1 MLLSLQPLHPVKV
14 QRLADE
20 LGFDETWLQKP
31 VKGKAK
37 PKQLSQRALIDGPTP
52 PAMPPRALTDD
63 HDEPQEAPSKAP
75 PAMPNPAQPNLSLD
89 ESPAAIS
96 AIAGTLGS
104 EIELREATPAQSKP
118 AGATPATPAQ
128 SKHAGATPALPS
140 IRNVSQQLAA
150 APSSDEARDRIAAN
164 REAALAR
171 RRMRQAQD
179 TIDLV
184 LVWNSLYIYI
194 YISVVLG
201 TGHHQ
206 LQCILFVYIYIYTW
220 WWCLELAIIIF
231 KILYIYMYIL
241 RWGYL
246 AISYL
251 IIPYH
256 MIPPQLRNQ
265 LQRRYLRRR
274 PLQSRKQIQ
283 QMHQWLFQ
291 QITRPLNVS
300 SAKILS

>member
-52 PAMPPRALTDD
+52 PAMPPLALTGD

-75 PAMPNPAQPNLSLD
+75 PAMPNPAQPNLSID
-89 ESPAAIS
+89 GSPAAIS

-140 IRNVSQQLAA
+140 IRNVLQQLAA

-194 YISVVLG
+194 
-201 TGHHQ
+201 
-206 LQCILFVYIYIYTW
+206 FR
-220 WWCLELAIIIF
+220 WCLELAITSF
-231 KILYIYMYIL
+231 NVFFLYIYIYIHGGGA
-241 RWGYL
+241 WNWPS
-246 AISYL
+246 SYSRYYIYICIYCGGATL
-251 IIPYH
+251 PYH
-256 MIPPQLRNQ
+256 
-265 LQRRYLRRR
+265 
-274 PLQSRKQIQ
+274 
-283 QMHQWLFQ
+283 
-291 QITRPLNVS
+291 TS
-300 SAKILS
+300 SYPTI